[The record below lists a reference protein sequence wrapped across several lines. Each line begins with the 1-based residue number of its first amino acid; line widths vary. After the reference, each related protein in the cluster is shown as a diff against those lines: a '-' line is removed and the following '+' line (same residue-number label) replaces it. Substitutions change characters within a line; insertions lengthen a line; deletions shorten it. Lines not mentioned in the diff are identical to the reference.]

1 MYVLS
6 MNIACF
12 VICSLSS
19 TVLQSGMDPDYS
31 LFSMITIDVT
41 IERQSSFYA
50 KVYVAPICFLLLL
63 VPIIFLLPP
72 DSPEKL
78 TYGKLPQT

>member
-1 MYVLS
+1 MDGPVLS
-6 MNIACF
+6 MF
-12 VICSLSS
+12 
-19 TVLQSGMDPDYS
+19 TVK
-31 LFSMITIDVT
+31 VT
-41 IERQSSFYA
+41 LKREASFYA

-78 TYGKLPQT
+78 TYGKLVQI